1 MEAIVI
7 SEYGIKIK
15 NISAGMIYDVNLG
28 IRDYFSYTDAMLN
41 NSLFSFFLQKNGMNV
56 YKGESTRDIICLDY
70 DFGSR
75 SYEEERKRL
84 EKLFNESDESSR
96 KRISDTLK
104 KVDSRKELYTPK
116 KRDEIRDFFYENGVD
131 VTYRKKNKDGSIK
144 EEKTIHYEMLF
155 RTSAK
160 AKLGQVMFINSKL
173 YDKAYDWLTIGLG
186 SKMPYD
192 NARIV
197 EMSAYAPLTTSTI
210 VGTLHVPVQDIL
222 ILKDQESFFK
232 TKSKVV
238 KAEEYED
245 SHGQKQ
251 KKCIV
256 VDEEREVK
264 NTIWDGM
271 MLIESSI
278 LPDWING
285 MALLRNHLFKACGF
299 RSHIQKFFI
308 DWCSENKYDY
318 QTYQVQDM
326 FGKWHYLKDIKM
338 ITTDNAIK
346 WKKFADLMGNTLQE
360 AYEYWCDRIR
370 ADGDIWGI
378 VKTDHPSKLGEYQ
391 QLSYQMI
398 NTLPCTKEDIKD
410 IAQISIDYVELLK
423 KDNNEFEKFLRK
435 YANEVNH
442 YELLADLYKHN
453 HDFANSS
460 FFREEKKKIIFD
472 YVYRLR
478 KGKVMVNGDNLT
490 VCGNPY
496 ALLLYSVGEDYKTD
510 PTMKQENGTIQCYTT
525 RFENDEY
532 LAAFRNPHNSPNNIC
547 YLHNVHSDI
556 MEKYFPFS
564 NNIIAVN
571 CLLTDIQDRA
581 NGMDEDSD
589 FMLVTNQA
597 TMVRCAKRCYQEYPT
612 IVNALKESGITYQN
626 TKRDY
631 AIMDNKF
638 SKSRMDIGYSS
649 NLAQLAM
656 TYYWTEM
663 QKVTT
668 DKKRLNELYDN
679 FVILSVLAQV
689 VIDGCKREYEIVGNK
704 EIDRISK
711 MPCMTIKKPCGFT
724 KTGKIKYTKCD
735 FPEFMKYTRE
745 IKYAKDGKE
754 LPQEEIDVTKEKLKG
769 RINTTL
775 SCPMNW
781 LEYWLDKIQNAPT
794 TKTTPTSEFFIKMQ
808 GKAHHR
814 QMTKIKEL
822 IIEYDSKVKS
832 LQYKSISEDDY
843 ISELYQHNDYLIESL
858 KKIKVGNIVTINRLI
873 ETALGLETNRN
884 KSTTKKPDTKYTRKI
899 LNYLYKMNKSKF
911 LVNFVQN
918 RQS

>member
-1 MEAIVI
+1 
-7 SEYGIKIK
+7 
-15 NISAGMIYDVNLG
+15 MIYDVNLG

-41 NSLFSFFLQKNGMNV
+41 NSLFSFFLQKNGMYI

-84 EKLFNESDESSR
+84 EKLFKESDDASQ
-96 KRISDTLK
+96 KRILNTLQK
-104 KVDSRKELYTPK
+104 IDSRKDLYSPK
-116 KRDEIRDFFYENGVD
+116 RRDEIREYFYENGVN
-131 VTYRKKNKDGSIK
+131 VTYRKTNKDGSTK

-186 SKMPYD
+186 AKMGYD
-192 NARIV
+192 NAKIV
-197 EMSAYAPLTTSTI
+197 ELSAYAPLTTSTI
-210 VGTLHVPVQDIL
+210 VGTLHVPVEDIL
-222 ILKDQESFFK
+222 ILRDQDSHFK
-232 TKSKVV
+232 TKAKVV
-238 KAEEYED
+238 KAEEYID
-245 SHGQKQ
+245 KHKRKQ

-256 VDEEREVK
+256 VDEEMEVK

-278 LPDWING
+278 LPDWVNG

-308 DWCSENKYDY
+308 DWCNKNSFDY

-346 WKKFADLMGNTLQE
+346 WKKFSELMGNNLQE
-360 AYEYWCDRIR
+360 AYEYWCERIHI
-370 ADGDIWGI
+370 DGDIWGI

-398 NTLPCTKEDIKD
+398 NTLPCTKEDVKD

-423 KDNNEFEKFLRK
+423 RDNNEFEIFLRK
-435 YANEVNH
+435 HANEVNH
-442 YELLADLYKHN
+442 YEMLADLYDHN
-453 HDFANSS
+453 HDFGNST

-478 KGKVMVNGDNLT
+478 KGKILVNGDNLT

-496 ALLLYSVGEDYKTD
+496 ALLLYSVGEDYKVD
-510 PTMKQENGTIQCYTT
+510 PTLKQENEAIQCYTT
-525 RFENDEY
+525 RFKNDEF

-547 YLHNVHSDI
+547 YLHNVRSNI

-564 NNIIAVN
+564 NNIIAIN
-571 CLLTDIQDRA
+571 CIQTDIQDRA

-589 FMLVTNQA
+589 FMLVTNQS
-597 TMVRCAKRCYQEYPT
+597 TMVRCAQKCYHEYPT

-626 TKRDY
+626 TKKDY
-631 AIMDNKF
+631 ATMDNKF
-638 SKSRMDIGYSS
+638 SKSRMAIGYSS

-656 TYYWTEM
+656 TYYWTEI
-663 QKVTT
+663 QKENV
-668 DKKRLNELYDN
+668 DKALSNELYDN
-679 FVILSVLAQV
+679 FIILSVLAQV
-689 VIDGCKREYEIVGNK
+689 VIDGCKREYEIDGNK
-704 EIDRISK
+704 EIDRISR
-711 MPCMTIKKPCGFT
+711 MSCMTIREPCGFT
-724 KTGKIKYTKCD
+724 KTGKIKYSKCD

-745 IKYAKDGKE
+745 IKYTKDGNE
-754 LPQEEIDVTKEKLKG
+754 LPQEEIDASKESLKG

-781 LEYWLDKIQNAPT
+781 LEYWLDKIQNTPS
-794 TKTTPTSEFFIKMQ
+794 TKTTPTSDFFIKMQ
-808 GKAHHR
+808 GKAHYR
-814 QMTKIKEL
+814 QMTKIRAL
-822 IIEYDSKVKS
+822 VIDYDLKVKT
-832 LQYKSISEDDY
+832 LQCKNISEDDY
-843 ISELYQHNDYLIESL
+843 ISELYQHNDYLVDSL

-884 KSTTKKPDTKYTRKI
+884 KKGSKKADTKYTRKI
-899 LNYLYKMNKSKF
+899 LNCLYKMNRDKF
-911 LVNFVQN
+911 LVNFEQN

>member
-116 KRDEIRDFFYENGVD
+116 KRDEIREFFYENGVD

-144 EEKTIHYEMLF
+144 EEKIIHYEMLF

-160 AKLGQVMFINSKL
+160 AKLGQVIFINSKL

-186 SKMPYD
+186 NKMQYD

-210 VGTLHVPVQDIL
+210 VGTLYVPVENIL

-278 LPDWING
+278 LPDCING

-299 RSHIQKFFI
+299 RSHIQKFFA
-308 DWCSENKYDY
+308 DWCNKSGYDY
-318 QTYQVQDM
+318 QTYQIQDM

-346 WKKFADLMGNTLQE
+346 WKKFANLMGNTLSE
-360 AYEYWCDRIR
+360 AYEYWCDRIH

-378 VKTDHPSKLGEYQ
+378 VKTDHPSKLGNYQ

-398 NTLPCTKEDIKD
+398 NTLPCTKDDIKE
-410 IAQISIDYVELLK
+410 IAQISINYVELLK
-423 KDNNEFEKFLRK
+423 KDNDEFEKFLRK

-442 YELLADLYKHN
+442 YEMLADLYKHN
-453 HDFANSS
+453 QDFGNSS

-478 KGKVMVNGDNLT
+478 KGKILVNGDNLT

-510 PTMKQENGTIQCYTT
+510 PTLKQENGTIQCYTT
-525 RFENDEY
+525 RFKNDEF

-564 NNIIAVN
+564 DNIIAVN

-626 TKRDY
+626 TKKDY

-663 QKVTT
+663 QKETP

-745 IKYAKDGKE
+745 IKYTKDGKE

-775 SCPMNW
+775 
-781 LEYWLDKIQNAPT
+781 
-794 TKTTPTSEFFIKMQ
+794 
-808 GKAHHR
+808 
-814 QMTKIKEL
+814 
-822 IIEYDSKVKS
+822 
-832 LQYKSISEDDY
+832 
-843 ISELYQHNDYLIESL
+843 
-858 KKIKVGNIVTINRLI
+858 
-873 ETALGLETNRN
+873 
-884 KSTTKKPDTKYTRKI
+884 
-899 LNYLYKMNKSKF
+899 
-911 LVNFVQN
+911 
-918 RQS
+918 

>member
-131 VTYRKKNKDGSIK
+131 VTYRKKNKNGSIK

-346 WKKFADLMGNTLQE
+346 WKKFTDLMGNTLQE

-510 PTMKQENGTIQCYTT
+510 PTLKQENGTIQCYTT

-626 TKRDY
+626 TKKDY

-745 IKYAKDGKE
+745 IKYTKDGKE

-873 ETALGLETNRN
+873 ETALGLETNKN
-884 KSTTKKPDTKYTRKI
+884 KKYSQNADTKYTRKI
-899 LNYLYKMNKSKF
+899 LNYLYKMNRDKF
-911 LVNFVQN
+911 LVNFEQK